1 MTAIVDVSLTG
12 TFSSTELQQ
21 IVSRAIRSS
30 ARESFIRLL
39 TVENLDN
46 ILPTELER
54 LERSKASTQS
64 KYRFLVH
71 RRTML
76 LQALI
81 TSAQIPSAKDKDK
94 VDNMDSITKLALQ
107 LSETTAECDRLS
119 EDLLKISDQTAQ
131 INRMLDVHWA
141 SALAIALRKVS
152 IWCSF
157 FLRPSNVTNSS
168 TMVMVEERR
177 NSSKQENELL
187 SWRGN

>member
-21 IVSRAIRSS
+21 IVSRAIRLS

-76 LQALI
+76 LQVLI